1 MSGVVRAENLVE
13 LDGSKFRYDQPSM
26 LTHRLAEHPLF
37 TLDKLLTLA
46 KRLPKNQV
54 RFYYATD
61 VKAYS
66 ALEGVQDRHQGDLSL
81 DEAISRIAEKKS
93 YVFLQNLETD
103 PEYNQVIQGV
113 LSVIEPQTEKQDP
126 GMYGRCGWVFLSSPG
141 AETPYHRDHEK
152 TFLFQ
157 IRGSKSLSVFDPK
170 DPQVVTASENETF
183 HSAHT
188 LRETVYRPEIEPRA
202 KVFTISPG
210 LGLYMP
216 FSAPHWVKNHDEVS
230 ISFSVTCNTRSSQRI
245 EYVHRA
251 NKLLRKVGIQ
261 PGGEG
266 VSPAFDQLKF
276 MAMRSWLNLRGKSRT

>member
-1 MSGVVRAENLVE
+1 MSAVVRSENVVD
-13 LDGSKFRYDQPSM
+13 LDGAGFRYDQPSM

-37 TLDKLLTLA
+37 TLDKLLVLA

-66 ALEGVQDRHQGDLSL
+66 ALEGVAERHKGDLSL

-103 PEYNQVIQGV
+103 PEYNQVIQSV
-113 LSVIEPQTEKQDP
+113 LGMIEPQTEKQDP

-157 IRGSKSLSVFDPK
+157 IRGSKTLSVFDPK
-170 DPQVVTASENETF
+170 DPTVVSPSENETF

-188 LRETVYRPEIEPRA
+188 LRETVYRPEIQA
-202 KVFTISPG
+202 KAKTFTISPG

-230 ISFSVTCNTRSSQRI
+230 ISFSVTCNTVSSQRI

-251 NKLLRKVGIQ
+251 NKLLRRAGIN
-261 PGGEG
+261 PNGEG
-266 VSPAFDQLKF
+266 VSPVVDQLKF
-276 MAMRSWLNLRGKSRT
+276 KTMRSWLKLRGKSR